1 MGTRRFLCLRLLMW
15 DKDLCGASCLSMVT
29 KAFVH
34 DELGSQVLMSV
45 FDAWIHPGVLILVWK
60 TDVISILVANQS
72 TVDYFESFALVFAFI
87 AEREPYRLCPC
98 R

>member
-1 MGTRRFLCLRLLMW
+1 
-15 DKDLCGASCLSMVT
+15 MVT

-45 FDAWIHPGVLILVWK
+45 FDACIRPGVLILVWK

-72 TVDYFESFALVFAFI
+72 TADYFERFALVFVFI